1 MSHTFFIKHFCGQ
14 TFNICSTSHSSSP
27 KGWGRGWDVLCSRC
41 LWLPSNRKPIEVDI
55 LNCQNGLPA
64 EMELISSYLRR
75 KRNQPC
81 AQPCP
86 RAAESDPF
94 PEPSHATV
102 KILEATKEFETGSF
116 TAGSAWSP
124 WIFSSSCHLG
134 LWGWLWNGVL
144 GCCQSIWAPFK
155 ADGWNLR
162 CAQASPRNW
171 TDLPFRSPAGRS
183 QTWEPGPVIAVSIPT
198 VPVSSARSSKRVL
211 PGVAALQWSA
221 PRIWKTPP
229 F

>member
-1 MSHTFFIKHFCGQ
+1 MRHTFFIKHFCGQ

-102 KILEATKEFETGSF
+102 KILEATKEQWNWFFHRRERLISMNFQLQLPPWPAGLALKRCFGLLSIHLGSF
-116 TAGSAWSP
+116 WSRWMKP
-124 WIFSSSCHLG
+124 KVRSG
-134 LWGWLWNGVL
+134 L
-144 GCCQSIWAPFK
+144 A
-155 ADGWNLR
+155 
-162 CAQASPRNW
+162 
-171 TDLPFRSPAGRS
+171 
-183 QTWEPGPVIAVSIPT
+183 
-198 VPVSSARSSKRVL
+198 
-211 PGVAALQWSA
+211 
-221 PRIWKTPP
+221 
-229 F
+229 